1 MSFEFQST
9 YQFVR
14 DLHPVALGLGDVLR
28 GIGDD
33 APHVVPLLYPR
44 GDVLLEFP
52 LLLRGQSLAPEVA
65 LQL

>member
-1 MSFEFQST
+1 M
-9 YQFVR
+9 R